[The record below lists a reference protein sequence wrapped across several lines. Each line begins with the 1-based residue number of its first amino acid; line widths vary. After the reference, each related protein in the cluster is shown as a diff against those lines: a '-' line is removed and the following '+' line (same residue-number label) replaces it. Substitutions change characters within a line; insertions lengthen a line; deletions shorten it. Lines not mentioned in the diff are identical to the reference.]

1 MSIDEQTI
9 DSQQLQL
16 KLQNHVLE
24 IEPIL
29 GDIEIGD
36 AEPPIFTPYIKNI
49 DTEDGHL
56 YLREISRIPL
66 LSASDE
72 KINARHIEMG
82 KRVSELKTKYKS
94 TPCQIFKEIIREL
107 GHSSKIIYLLMEF
120 VKLPES
126 ASFYNIVTC
135 EKFRTI
141 IDDVIDP
148 FILRSIARKLKLPRE
163 TIESRLVAISINI
176 ALLPE
181 RILGDIGMKTSLANI
196 SSLVEE
202 QMFNETLKSQETYL
216 NDYLEHL
223 RSKEKS
229 STDHLITA
237 NLRLV
242 ISIAKYYVGH
252 GLSLPDMIQEGNIG
266 LIRAVEKFN
275 LHKGFKFST
284 YASWWIR
291 QAISRSIA
299 DQARS
304 ISAPVYMHEAIHKL
318 KNVKYKLTQEYG
330 RDPTDK
336 EIGEHLGFSTKQVGM
351 ITRISQM
358 PISLELPIGKDRE

>member
-1 MSIDEQTI
+1 
-9 DSQQLQL
+9 
-16 KLQNHVLE
+16 
-24 IEPIL
+24 
-29 GDIEIGD
+29 
-36 AEPPIFTPYIKNI
+36 
-49 DTEDGHL
+49 
-56 YLREISRIPL
+56 
-66 LSASDE
+66 
-72 KINARHIEMG
+72 
-82 KRVSELKTKYKS
+82 
-94 TPCQIFKEIIREL
+94 
-107 GHSSKIIYLLMEF
+107 
-120 VKLPES
+120 
-126 ASFYNIVTC
+126 
-135 EKFRTI
+135 
-141 IDDVIDP
+141 
-148 FILRSIARKLKLPRE
+148 
-163 TIESRLVAISINI
+163 
-176 ALLPE
+176 
-181 RILGDIGMKTSLANI
+181 
-196 SSLVEE
+196 
-202 QMFNETLKSQETYL
+202 
-216 NDYLEHL
+216 
-223 RSKEKS
+223 
-229 STDHLITA
+229 
-237 NLRLV
+237 
-242 ISIAKYYVGH
+242 VGH